1 MSGSAPAGSFGATC
15 SISPSDES
23 ATPAMR
29 DDTLLPFHLPAVSR
43 KQGDGRPISSDGGLV
58 LLREAERSLGLA
70 AMPAGRKTLF
80 QLAELLAVEDPLID
94 APVG

>member
-1 MSGSAPAGSFGATC
+1 MSGSAPAGLFGATC
-15 SISPSDES
+15 SISRATKAPRPPCATIPCSPSICQPS
-23 ATPAMR
+23 GANKATAAF
-29 DDTLLPFHLPAVSR
+29 DS
-43 KQGDGRPISSDGGLV
+43 GLV

-80 QLAELLAVEDPLID
+80 QLAELLAVEDPLVD

>member
-1 MSGSAPAGSFGATC
+1 MPC
-15 SISPSDES
+15 SPSICQPSGANKTTAAFDS
-23 ATPAMR
+23 
-29 DDTLLPFHLPAVSR
+29 
-43 KQGDGRPISSDGGLV
+43 GLV

-80 QLAELLAVEDPLID
+80 QLAELLAVEDPLVD